1 MLFRSAYAIGEDPR
15 LAKAAALYH
24 DIGKIENPE
33 FFTENQTDGY
43 NPHDELIPEVSVKM
57 ITRHTEAG
65 AKILTAK
72 GFPKEIISA
81 ALEHHGYL
89 MSAAADATADFLY
102 ACNTFNVQEISGPFN
117 TVYKVGSNTL
127 GLPVPSGER
136 GTYTRLDEGDICR
149 FGIGNF
155 TTAISTNGYG
165 TLGTS
170 TNAGKIVP
178 AASAPTAT
186 GTWYFIIEGSGKFT
200 QGAYAG
206 FDYVDAKVH
215 RVHTVP
221 AG

>member
-1 MLFRSAYAIGEDPR
+1 MEITNSAFELRVSNHMFDTTKNITGKFQNSTPADEACAAGFLVVPGNRLQNEGYANTV
-15 LAKAAALYH
+15 KN
-24 DIGKIENPE
+24 EN
-33 FFTENQTDGY
+33 
-43 NPHDELIPEVSVKM
+43 
-57 ITRHTEAG
+57 A
-65 AKILTAK
+65 
-72 GFPKEIISA
+72 
-81 ALEHHGYL
+81 YL
-89 MSAAADATADFLY
+89 MGAADTATADALY
-102 ACNTFNVQEISGPFN
+102 ACNTFNVQEIAGPFG

-127 GLPVPSGER
+127 GLPVPAGER

-178 AASAPTAT
+178 SASAPTAT
-186 GTWYFIIEGSGKFT
+186 GTWYFTIEGSGNFT

-206 FDYVDAKVH
+206 FAYVDVKVH